1 MVFSLYT
8 EECRLGSGHQ
18 MLPLKRAASKALRSM
33 PLWFW
38 ERVVP
43 KDIIALCYHIVS
55 DEDLPHQVYY
65 SYKNTRQFENDVVW
79 AKRRAVGYDEVAG
92 HRLRSQPLPR
102 SRLLFTFDDGF
113 AECFHVIR
121 PILRKHSVPGVFF
134 VTTSFLDDRRRLFET
149 SASLCLREVARM
161 DPERAAHL
169 VADLSLDR
177 PRQAARRASDRT
189 LALRRLQ
196 TARIPP
202 LASPA
207 QIELALW
214 LLGFEEDGVDEIER
228 ACALFGV
235 NPDAYARTRPLFM
248 SSAQV
253 RQLAAEGFTI
263 GSHGRTHLPIQ
274 RAGLEMMEQEI
285 VASCSLVRELSGQK
299 RVPFAFPYGGS
310 GIKRSALAE
319 ILRRHDFV
327 DLFFDTGGLRC
338 DEPFIINRVWADPP
352 PAQGG
357 GGSNLSFLLRSEW
370 AHRSVW
376 RRNSPA
382 EHPPYVEAVR
392 TSSKTDQT

>member
-1 MVFSLYT
+1 MNFV
-8 EECRLGSGHQ
+8 
-18 MLPLKRAASKALRSM
+18 KRAASKALQSM

-43 KDIIALCYHIVS
+43 KDVIGLGYHIVS

-65 SYKNTRQFENDVVW
+65 SYKNARQFENDVVY
-79 AKRRAVGYDEVAG
+79 AKRRAVDYDEVAR

-161 DPERAAHL
+161 EPERAARL
-169 VADLSLDR
+169 VAELSLDR
-177 PRQAARRASDRT
+177 PRQAARLTSNRT

-196 TARIPP
+196 TVRLPP
-202 LASPA
+202 LANPA
-207 QIELALW
+207 QLELALW
-214 LLGFEEDGVDEIER
+214 LLGFEEDGADEIER

-235 NPDAYARTRPLFM
+235 DPAAYARTRPMFM

-263 GSHGRTHLPIQ
+263 GSHGLTHLPMQ
-274 RAGLEMMEQEI
+274 RAGRERMEQEI
-285 VASCSLVRELSGQK
+285 VASCSLVRDLSGQK
-299 RVPFAFPYGGS
+299 RVPYAFPYGGS
-310 GIKRSALAE
+310 EIKRSVIAE

-327 DLFFDTGGLRC
+327 DLFFDTAALRC
-338 DEPFIINRVWADPP
+338 DEPFIVNRVWADPP
-352 PAQGG
+352 PAQGEA
-357 GGSNLSFLLRSEW
+357 GSNLSFLLRSEW
-370 AHRSVW
+370 AHRSAW
-376 RRNSPA
+376 RRKPPA
-382 EHPPYVEAVR
+382 EIPMGVAPVR
-392 TSSKTDQT
+392 